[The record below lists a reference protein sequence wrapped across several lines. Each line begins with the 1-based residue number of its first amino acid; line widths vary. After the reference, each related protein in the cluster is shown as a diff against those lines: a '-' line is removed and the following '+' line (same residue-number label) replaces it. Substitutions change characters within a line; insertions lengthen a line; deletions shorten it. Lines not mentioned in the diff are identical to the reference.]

1 MATNANVTS
10 LEALEAFR
18 ANLIVYLTRARR
30 AVDEVTEEVHRTRV
44 WVEQDRRLHWEKE
57 ARRRKKILDQT
68 EQELLSARMGQ
79 HEGILALRQAA
90 VREARAALQEAEDKL
105 RVLKKISRDFEA
117 ATNPRLRALDG
128 FRQALDFEIPKA
140 IQALDATIRILAS
153 YSDLTPT
160 PRETPNQPAADSA
173 PETPPDTSSS

>member
-30 AVDEVTEEVHRTRV
+30 AVDEVTEEVHRTRI

-57 ARRRKKILDQT
+57 GRRRKKILDQA

-90 VREARAALQEAEDKL
+90 VRKARAALQEAEDKL
-105 RVLKKISRDFEA
+105 RAIKKISRDFEA

-128 FRQALDFEIPKA
+128 FRQALDFDIPKA
-140 IQALDATIRILAS
+140 IKALEETIRILAS

-160 PRETPNQPAADSA
+160 PRESPNEPSSE
-173 PETPPDTSSS
+173 PSEPSSSETS